1 MDLSI
6 HVLEWGQRNS
16 MAENEKQVF
25 IDGNGKE
32 VTISSD
38 DFKLVQSDSKIHD
51 VKFAGKPTTFFKD
64 AMRRFVRSKSAVTG
78 GVIVGLLVLGALI
91 IPICTSSTSGTGVYN
106 VTSSGGGKT
115 TEADLPPKL
124 FNAGFGFWDGTVKRT
139 GIVYDTTNNCP
150 VGDKYTEGSYFN
162 LKTYEKTEE
171 AYSEYGRGGTVNV
184 NANGSTDVTYYSTA
198 AEFDL
203 TAKLTVSYSISTEM
217 YATYDFTGY
226 KFAIYDADTNS
237 RYYLVGSES
246 TFETSKTSADLEVTS
261 LLKAQG
267 VESDTLKKAR
277 FEFIVKK
284 SEDANK
290 IGSILIEK
298 FLASSESSNALMKYN
313 VEITS
318 FADGNT
324 VMQKTNTDPAA
335 WNVTGGARSVH
346 AVIFTVCDFTYDP
359 YAYAYGLKDKT
370 YSARELIVFV
380 NNSSLKINLTTDDC
394 KATTDSEVLAKRFEV
409 LNANC
414 PIAQVVEQVG
424 DAKYDASKKQ
434 WSGFTL
440 KVKIDGYKE
449 MGYTSEPRF
458 IFGTNDSAKDYC
470 KLMFTGM
477 RLSFLIAIG
486 VSFVNIIIGLT
497 WGSISGY
504 FGGWTDIIMER
515 ICDII
520 AGLPSTVIIT
530 LCILY
535 GREFNWGSAADVIAL
550 MVALFMTGWMGV
562 SARTRTQFYRYK
574 GREYVLA
581 SRTLGAKDGRLIF
594 RHILPNA
601 SGTIITGSILMIP
614 SVIYT
619 EASIAYLGLGLQG
632 QVLFGVILSEANNYY
647 QGDKSF
653 LLFIPTF
660 IMMLLLV
667 SFNLFGNG
675 LRDAFNPALKG
686 GKN

>member
-16 MAENEKQVF
+16 MTENEKQVF

-51 VKFAGKPTTFFKD
+51 VKFARKPTTFFKD
-64 AMRRFVRSKSAVTG
+64 AMRRFAHSKSAVTG
-78 GVIVGLLVLGALI
+78 GVIVGLLVLGAII
-91 IPICTSSTSGTGVYN
+91 IPLCTPDTGVYN
-106 VTSSGGGKT
+106 TNPSTGGGT
-115 TEADLPPKL
+115 TQEVDLPPKL
-124 FNAGFGFWDGTVKRT
+124 FPAGTGFWDGTLKRSDVT
-139 GIVYDTTNNCP
+139 YDTVNKVP
-150 VGDKYTEGSYFN
+150 VGDKYYEGTYFN
-162 LKTYEKTEE
+162 LTTSETTKE
-171 AYSEYGRGGTVNV
+171 AYSEYGRGGYVNV
-184 NANGSTDVTYYSTA
+184 NANGTTDATFYSGSFDM
-198 AEFDL
+198 EF
-203 TAKLTVSYSISTEM
+203 VSSVNVEFAISDEM

-226 KFAIYDADTNS
+226 KFAIYDGYT
-237 RYYLVGSES
+237 RYYLVGDENTWSK
-246 TFETSKTSADLEVTS
+246 ETKVSLDVSSVIDELYLEN
-261 LLKAQG
+261 
-267 VESDTLKKAR
+267 AR
-277 FEFIVKK
+277 FEFTVKK
-284 SEDANK
+284 SEDSSK
-290 IGSILIEK
+290 IGSMLI
-298 FLASSESSNALMKYN
+298 SSFSAKTDSIDEEFVSNLEE
-313 VEITS
+313 VS
-318 FADGNT
+318 FKDGNT
-324 VMQKTNTDPAA
+324 VMQRTGNGVGV
-335 WNVTGGARSVH
+335 WNVTGGARSAH
-346 AVIFTVCDFTYDP
+346 AVEFTVCSFTYDP
-359 YAYAYGLKDKT
+359 YAYVYGEKDKT
-370 YSARELIVFV
+370 FSARELLTYV
-380 NNSSLKINLTTDDC
+380 NSGALTVNLSSSDC
-394 KATTDSEVLAKRFEV
+394 DATTDAAVLAKRFV
-409 LNANC
+409 VNQDSDC
-414 PIAQVVEQVG
+414 PIAEVVEQVG
-424 DAKYDASKKQ
+424 NATYDSSKKQ
-434 WSGFTL
+434 WTGYTL
-440 KVKIDGYKE
+440 KVKVYNYKLLGYSKAP
-449 MGYTSEPRF
+449 SF
-458 IFGTNDSAKDYC
+458 IFGTNDTAKDYC

-486 VSFVNIIIGLT
+486 VSFVNIIIGLI

-504 FGGWTDIIMER
+504 FGGWVDIIMER

-520 AGLPSTVIIT
+520 SGLPSTVIIT

-614 SVIYT
+614 NVIYT

-632 QVLFGVILSEANNYY
+632 QVLFGVILSEANSYY
-647 QGDKSF
+647 QGDKAF
-653 LLFIPTF
+653 LLYIPTF
-660 IMMLLLV
+660 VMMLLLV

>member
-1 MDLSI
+1 MDLLI

-32 VTISSD
+32 VTISND

-64 AMRRFVRSKSAVTG
+64 AMKRFARSKSAVTG
-78 GVIVGLLVLGALI
+78 GVIVGLLVLGAII
-91 IPICTSSTSGTGVYN
+91 IPFCTPSTGGTGVYN
-106 VTSSGGGKT
+106 VTSTGGGKT

-124 FNAGFGFWDGTVKRT
+124 FPAGTGFWDGTVKRS
-139 GIVYDTTNNCP
+139 GIIYDTKNECP

-171 AYSEYGRGGTVNV
+171 AYSEYGRGGVVNV
-184 NANGSTDVTYYSTA
+184 NANSSTDVTYYSKSA
-198 AEFDL
+198 DFDL
-203 TAKLTVSYSISTEM
+203 SSKINVSYSISLDM
-217 YATYDFTGY
+217 YATYEFTGY
-226 KFAIYDADTNS
+226 KFAIYDGST
-237 RYYLVGSES
+237 RYYLVGSENS
-246 TFETSKTSADLEVTS
+246 FETNKTSVDLEITS
-261 LLKAQG
+261 SLKSQG
-267 VESDTLKKAR
+267 VSSDILKNAR
-277 FEFIVKK
+277 FEFIVKR
-284 SEDANK
+284 SENENK
-290 IGSILIEK
+290 IGSILLEK
-298 FLASSESSNALMKYN
+298 FIATSESKDSALKYN
-313 VEITS
+313 VEVTS
-318 FADGNT
+318 FEDGNT
-324 VMQKTNTDPAA
+324 VMQRQNSDFGA
-335 WNVTGGARSVH
+335 WNATGGARSVH
-346 AVIFTVCDFTYDP
+346 GVVFTVCDFTYNP
-359 YAYAYGLKDKT
+359 YAYAYGKKEKV
-370 YSARELIVFV
+370 YSARELLIYT
-380 NNSSLKINLTTDDC
+380 NNKSLNINLSSSDY
-394 KATTDSEVLAKRFEV
+394 KATTDKEVLAKRFEV
-409 LNANC
+409 LNSNC
-414 PIAQVVEQVG
+414 PIAEVIEQVG
-424 DAKYDASKKQ
+424 DAKYDNNKKQ

-440 KVKIDGYKE
+440 KVKIYGYME
-449 MGYTSEPRF
+449 MGYDSEPIF

-477 RLSFLIAIG
+477 RLSFIIAIS
-486 VSFVNIIIGLT
+486 VSAVNIIIGLI

-504 FGGWTDIIMER
+504 FGGWVDIVMER

-520 AGLPSTVIIT
+520 SGLPSTVIIT

-535 GREFNWGSAADVIAL
+535 GREFNWGSAADVVAL

-614 SVIYT
+614 NVIYT

-660 IMMLLLV
+660 IMMLLLI

-675 LRDAFNPALKG
+675 LRDAFNPSLKG

>member
-16 MAENEKQVF
+16 MTENEKQVF

-38 DFKLVQSDSKIHD
+38 DFKLVQSDKKIHD
-51 VKFAGKPTTFFKD
+51 VKFSGKPTTFFKD
-64 AMRRFVRSKSAVTG
+64 AMKRFARSKSAVTG
-78 GVIVGLLVLGALI
+78 GVIVGLLVLGAII
-91 IPICTSSTSGTGVYN
+91 IPFCTDSSSGTGVYN
-106 VTSSGGGKT
+106 VSSNGGGKT

-124 FNAGFGFWDGTVKRT
+124 FPTGTGFWDGTVKRT
-139 GIVYDTTNNCP
+139 GIIYDKENGCP
-150 VGDKYTEGSYFN
+150 VGDKYIEGSYFN
-162 LKTYEKTEE
+162 LRTYEKTEE
-171 AYSEYGRGGTVNV
+171 AYSEYGTGGTVNV
-184 NANGSTDVTYYSTA
+184 NANSSTDATFYSKS

-203 TAKLTVSYSISTEM
+203 TAKINVSYSISTEM
-217 YATYDFTGY
+217 YASYDFTGY
-226 KFAIYDADTNS
+226 KFAIYDGEN

-246 TFETSKTSADLEVTS
+246 SFETSKLSADLEVTS
-261 LLKAQG
+261 LLKEQG
-267 VESDTLKKAR
+267 VTSDTLKNAR
-277 FEFIVKK
+277 FEFIVKH
-284 SEDANK
+284 SDDSSK

-298 FLASSESSNALMKYN
+298 FNATSESSNATLKYN
-313 VEITS
+313 VDVTS

-324 VMQKTNTDPAA
+324 VMQRQNSDFGA
-335 WNVTGGARSVH
+335 WSVSDGARSVH
-346 AVIFTVCDFTYDP
+346 AVVFTVCDFTYDP
-359 YAYAYGLKDKT
+359 YAYAYGKKDKT
-370 YSARELIVFV
+370 YSARELLVYV
-380 NNSSLKINLTTDDC
+380 NNSSLKINLTSSDYKASTD
-394 KATTDSEVLAKRFEV
+394 KEVLAKRFEV

-414 PIAQVVEQVG
+414 PIAEVIEQVG
-424 DAKYDASKKQ
+424 DAKYDSSKQ
-434 WSGFTL
+434 TWSGFTL

-449 MGYTSEPRF
+449 MGYTTEPRF

-520 AGLPSTVIIT
+520 SGLPSTVIIT

-535 GREFNWGSAADVIAL
+535 GREFNWGSAADVVAL

>member
-1 MDLSI
+1 MDLLI

-25 IDGNGKE
+25 VDGNGKE

-64 AMRRFVRSKSAVTG
+64 AMKRFARSKSAVTG
-78 GVIVGLLVLGALI
+78 GVIVGLLVLGAI
-91 IPICTSSTSGTGVYN
+91 FIPMCTSSSTGTGVYN
-106 VTSSGGGKT
+106 VTSSGGGKPV
-115 TEADLPPKL
+115 EADLPPKL
-124 FNAGFGFWDGTVKRT
+124 FPTGTGFWDGTVKRT
-139 GIVYDTTNNCP
+139 GVVYDTENNCP
-150 VGDKYTEGSYFN
+150 VGDKYIEGSYFN

-171 AYSEYGRGGTVNV
+171 AYSEYGRGGSVNV
-184 NANGSTDVTYYSTA
+184 NANSSSDVTFYSKSA
-198 AEFDL
+198 DFDL
-203 TAKLTVSYSISTEM
+203 TSKINVSYSISLDM
-217 YATYDFTGY
+217 YASYEFTGY
-226 KFAIYDADTNS
+226 KFAIYDGEN
-237 RYYLVGSES
+237 RYYLIGNES
-246 TFETSKTSADLEVTS
+246 SFETSKTSANIEVTS
-261 LLKAQG
+261 MLKSQG
-267 VESDTLKKAR
+267 VTSDTLKNAR
-277 FEFIVKK
+277 FEFIVKA
-284 SEDANK
+284 SDNENK
-290 IGSILIEK
+290 VGSILLENFI
-298 FLASSESSNALMKYN
+298 ATSESSNSSLKYN
-313 VEITS
+313 VEVTS
-318 FADGNT
+318 FKDGNE
-324 VMQKTNTDPAA
+324 VMQRQNNDFDA
-335 WNVTGGARSVH
+335 WNVTNGARSVH

-359 YAYAYGLKDKT
+359 YAYAYGKKDKT
-370 YSARELIVFV
+370 YSARELLVYIN
-380 NNSSLKINLTTDDC
+380 NNSLKVNLTSSDC
-394 KATTDSEVLAKRFEV
+394 KATTDKDILAKRFEI
-409 LNANC
+409 LSSDC
-414 PIAQVVEQVG
+414 PIAEVVEQVG
-424 DAKYDASKKQ
+424 DAQYDTSKKQ
-434 WSGFTL
+434 WSGYTL
-440 KVKIDGYKE
+440 KVKIYGYKE
-449 MGYTSEPRF
+449 MGYSSQPSF

-486 VSFVNIIIGLT
+486 VSAVNIVIGLI

-520 AGLPSTVIIT
+520 SGLPSTVIIT

-594 RHILPNA
+594 KHILPNA

-660 IMMLLLV
+660 IMMLLLI

-675 LRDAFNPALKG
+675 LRDAFNPSLKG

>member
-64 AMRRFVRSKSAVTG
+64 AMRRFAHSKSAVTG

-91 IPICTSSTSGTGVYN
+91 IPMCTPDTGVYN
-106 VTSSGGGKT
+106 TSPSTGGGT
-115 TEADLPPKL
+115 TQEVDLPPKL
-124 FNAGFGFWDGTVKRT
+124 FPTGTGFWDGTLKRSDV
-139 GIVYDTTNNCP
+139 IYDTVNKVP
-150 VGDKYTEGSYFN
+150 VGDKYYEGTYFN
-162 LKTYEKTEE
+162 LTTSETTKE
-171 AYSEYGRGGTVNV
+171 AYSEYGNGGYVNI
-184 NANGSTDVTYYSTA
+184 NANATTDCTYYSA
-198 AEFDL
+198 SFDMDLSSSLNVEFVLSD
-203 TAKLTVSYSISTEM
+203 EM
-217 YATYDFTGY
+217 YATYEFSGY
-226 KFAIYDADTNS
+226 KFAIYDGTT
-237 RYYLVGSES
+237 RYYLLGDENSWSKETNVSLDV
-246 TFETSKTSADLEVTS
+246 TSKVNISKIEN
-261 LLKAQG
+261 G
-267 VESDTLKKAR
+267 R
-277 FEFIVKK
+277 FEFIIKK
-284 SEDANK
+284 SEDSNK
-290 IGSILIEK
+290 IGSILLSS
-298 FLASSESSNALMKYN
+298 FNASTK
-313 VEITS
+313 TS
-318 FADGNT
+318 DETLKETLSAISFKDGNT
-324 VMQKTNTDPAA
+324 VMQRTSADLGS
-335 WNVTGGARSVH
+335 WNATGGARSAH
-346 AVIFTVCDFTYDP
+346 AVEFTVCSFTYDP
-359 YAYAYGLKDKT
+359 YAYVYGEKDKSF
-370 YSARELIVFV
+370 SARELLTYINAGSLTV
-380 NNSSLKINLTTDDC
+380 NLSSNDC
-394 KATTDSEVLAKRFEV
+394 EATTDAATLARRFV
-409 LNANC
+409 INQDSDC
-414 PIAQVVEQVG
+414 PIAEVVEQVG
-424 DAKYDASKKQ
+424 NATYDSSKKQ
-434 WSGFTL
+434 WTGYTL
-440 KVKIDGYKE
+440 KVKVYNYKLLGYSKAP
-449 MGYTSEPRF
+449 SF
-458 IFGTNDSAKDYC
+458 IFGTNDTAKDYC

-520 AGLPSTVIIT
+520 SGLPSTVIIT

-632 QVLFGVILSEANNYY
+632 QVLFGVILSEANSYY
-647 QGDKSF
+647 QGDKAF
-653 LLFIPTF
+653 LLYIPTF